1 MAGDAS
7 APPSTGVYRLR
18 RAGGDQ
24 SNLRVGDLGKV
35 PRGVQVP
42 IQHQPAGLAAELAH
56 PERKHRL
63 DASAAG
69 TPLGRGEEP
78 GRDHQPRPIPR
89 ALVRKL
95 PVELA
100 PPLIADR
107 TSKSPIA
114 NATMAPGQRQDRLA
128 AVPGAW
134 TLPTDRPRV
143 MAQLAL
149 ASFQCSRTVDRDPIG
164 ADREPADPAVH
175 SYNWPVD
182 RLRIRPLHLYRQC
195 HVPAVSLPAAGRR

>member
-24 SNLRVGDLGKV
+24 SNLRVGDSGKV

-107 TSKSPIA
+107 TSKTPIA
-114 NATMAPGQRQDRLA
+114 DHARTCRSS
-128 AVPGAW
+128 
-134 TLPTDRPRV
+134 TTITDLVFASVVVALWSASVRWLR
-143 MAQLAL
+143 MRRWHL
-149 ASFQCSRTVDRDPIG
+149 ASDRTALRRF
-164 ADREPADPAVH
+164 REPGRF
-175 SYNWPVD
+175 
-182 RLRIRPLHLYRQC
+182 RLTAR
-195 HVPAVSLPAAGRR
+195 A